1 MFTSIKNRTQSLTQ
15 GFTLI
20 ELLVVIAIIGILS
33 SVVLASLGTARQKA
47 RDATRVSDMKNL
59 QLALE
64 LYFDGLQL
72 YPVNTGGANAHFFG
86 ANVTAALAPI
96 YIPNIPTDP
105 QTANTQYVYKSSD
118 VANVET
124 TVVLTGGT
132 SFILGATLE
141 RVDNI
146 ALPKDQDVS
155 VTGGTTIVG
164 TGATCIT
171 AGTPQPGGTELC
183 YSLRP

>member
-1 MFTSIKNRTQSLTQ
+1 MFTSIKNRTQGLTK

-64 LYFDGLQL
+64 LYFDGLQS
-72 YPVNTGGANAHFFG
+72 YPVNTAAANAHFFG
-86 ANVTAALAPI
+86 ANVTAALAPT

-105 QTANTQYVYKSSD
+105 QTANTQYVYKSAT
-118 VANVET
+118 ANVET

-146 ALPKDQDVS
+146 ALPKDQDVN
-155 VTGGTTIVG
+155 VTGGTTIVAA
-164 TGATCIT
+164 GATCIL
-171 AGTPQPGGTELC
+171 AGIELC
-183 YSLRP
+183 YSIRP